1 MTDFAFNPKI
11 NDPFAQITEAQL
23 GVAGTLWTDK
33 EVGKAVK
40 LGTAGS
46 NYVLCST
53 GNDLEGVVVSLEPF
67 TVNGGASFGSVQ
79 QDRRILA
86 VAGVGGVTLGA
97 FVVAGVQEVLGT
109 QTLGNK
115 PVVIAGAG
123 VAFKWRCIRI
133 VTGTGIAGDTVLIE
147 RV

>member
-1 MTDFAFNPKI
+1 MTDFAFAPKI
-11 NDPFAQITEAQL
+11 NDPFAQITECAL
-23 GVAGTLWTDK
+23 GVAGTPWTDK

-40 LGTAGS
+40 LGAADS
-46 NYVLCST
+46 NMILCAT
-53 GNDLEGVVVSLEPF
+53 GNDLEGVVISVEPF
-67 TVNGGASFGSVQ
+67 TVNGGVTFGSVQ

-97 FVVAGVQEVLGT
+97 LVVAGVQEVIGT
-109 QTLGNK
+109 QTLGIK
-115 PVVIAGAG
+115 PVGIAGAG